1 MKGYKKMKNIFK
13 TSLVVLAAL
22 SLAGCGKTSTSNK
35 PSTGSGVQ
43 NSANSNASPST
54 KPSTPSTKPST
65 PETHTLSLEVNG
77 TLKVGEVVTLFT
89 SLDDS
94 PLTKD
99 EASKVT
105 FAANPADALTFNGNK
120 ATCNKAGEV
129 TITATYKT
137 YTATKKIV
145 IEEGIKY
152 QTVNEVRDLA
162 TANEYKEV
170 YVKGRI
176 TATSGTSA
184 YLQDTTGGI
193 FIYNFYFQT
202 TDTACKSFQWQ
213 VGTNVEIHSYVTKF
227 YGNPQL
233 TYGRGQSGT
242 DLEGRYANLSEDTF
256 EVETADL
263 NETTTLTAND
273 TGKLYKFTAE
283 YQSGTVINN
292 GQSTLN
298 FKLGQ
303 KNVKL
308 LTDGS
313 NSKKKAYD
321 KNIDALIAAFNALGL
336 NNGDKVD
343 IVAPLKAVSDS
354 ALEFSYFSRGTSI
367 TKHIEKDVLSIA
379 YDGELKVGNTLTF
392 SASYNGVEPEGVVYT
407 ATKGADLVTITG
419 NKVLLKK
426 AGDVTIKATYSD
438 NGTEKTDEVSFTIAS
453 AEPVKINTIEVGKQ
467 YIVRGK
473 VNAVTGQGFV
483 LSDET
488 GNIYCQMGSG
498 NVTVNVG
505 DFVEV
510 EGEVSDT
517 FHGMIQFSKP
527 EVKRLDTPITVPE
540 VAAIEMTKEIADG
553 FVRTK
558 NKIEDTKKYKWET
571 TISKDGNF
579 FLLNFAG
586 SSTKI
591 EYAYYTGTLEEGKTY
606 TLEAYFIGYD
616 TKYNYATMAI
626 VSATKKAATEVSV
639 KLDKTAATVDVGST
653 VTLTAAVELPAD
665 KTDNTVT
672 WTSDNETIA
681 TVENGVVTGVKAGI
695 TTIKATSNADNTKFA
710 EATITVT
717 TPAAPGE
724 TDSVTITFD
733 NDFNKGF
740 EEISK
745 TKMKKTVGDITIEM
759 DKANSKTDIA
769 VENNAL
775 KYIPL
780 RVYKGMNIT
789 FTSKTSKIVSATT
802 VSGDS
807 SGKKKFNNDNAACE
821 NSTITDNAITLNT
834 ASLSFTVSA
843 ANSQI
848 ILSSIE
854 LKLAVA
860 A

>member
-1 MKGYKKMKNIFK
+1 MFSIVLFFIN
-13 TSLVVLAAL
+13 LV
-22 SLAGCGKTSTSNK
+22 
-35 PSTGSGVQ
+35 
-43 NSANSNASPST
+43 
-54 KPSTPSTKPST
+54 
-65 PETHTLSLEVNG
+65 
-77 TLKVGEVVTLFT
+77 
-89 SLDDS
+89 
-94 PLTKD
+94 
-99 EASKVT
+99 
-105 FAANPADALTFNGNK
+105 
-120 ATCNKAGEV
+120 
-129 TITATYKT
+129 
-137 YTATKKIV
+137 
-145 IEEGIKY
+145 
-152 QTVNEVRDLA
+152 
-162 TANEYKEV
+162 
-170 YVKGRI
+170 
-176 TATSGTSA
+176 
-184 YLQDTTGGI
+184 
-193 FIYNFYFQT
+193 
-202 TDTACKSFQWQ
+202 
-213 VGTNVEIHSYVTKF
+213 
-227 YGNPQL
+227 
-233 TYGRGQSGT
+233 
-242 DLEGRYANLSEDTF
+242 
-256 EVETADL
+256 
-263 NETTTLTAND
+263 
-273 TGKLYKFTAE
+273 
-283 YQSGTVINN
+283 
-292 GQSTLN
+292 
-298 FKLGQ
+298 
-303 KNVKL
+303 
-308 LTDGS
+308 
-313 NSKKKAYD
+313 
-321 KNIDALIAAFNALGL
+321 
-336 NNGDKVD
+336 
-343 IVAPLKAVSDS
+343 
-354 ALEFSYFSRGTSI
+354 
-367 TKHIEKDVLSIA
+367 
-379 YDGELKVGNTLTF
+379 
-392 SASYNGVEPEGVVYT
+392 
-407 ATKGADLVTITG
+407 
-419 NKVLLKK
+419 
-426 AGDVTIKATYSD
+426 
-438 NGTEKTDEVSFTIAS
+438 
-453 AEPVKINTIEVGKQ
+453 
-467 YIVRGK
+467 
-473 VNAVTGQGFV
+473 
-483 LSDET
+483 
-488 GNIYCQMGSG
+488 
-498 NVTVNVG
+498 
-505 DFVEV
+505 
-510 EGEVSDT
+510 
-517 FHGMIQFSKP
+517 IQFSQP
-527 EVKRLDTPITVPE
+527 EVKKLDTPITVPE

-639 KLDKTAATVDVGST
+639 KLNKTTATVDVGST

-681 TVENGVVTGVKAGI
+681 TVENGVVTGVKAGKTKI
-695 TTIKATSNADNTKFA
+695 TATSNADNTKFA

>member
-54 KPSTPSTKPST
+54 KPSTPSTKP
-65 PETHTLSLEVNG
+65 ETHTLSFEVNG
-77 TLKVGEVVTLFT
+77 TLKVGEEVTLFA

-99 EASKVT
+99 EASQVT
-105 FAANPADALTFNGNK
+105 FTANPADALTFNGNK

-137 YTATKKIV
+137 YTATKKV
-145 IEEGIKY
+145 TIEEGIKY
-152 QTVNEVRDLA
+152 QTVKEVRDLA

-227 YGNPQL
+227 YENPQL
-233 TYGRGQSGT
+233 TSGKGKNQ
-242 DLEGRYANLSEDTF
+242 DLSTRYANLSEDEF
-256 EVETADL
+256 EVETAEL

-283 YQSGTVINN
+283 YQSGTIGTN
-292 GQSTLN
+292 GKSTVN
-298 FKLGQ
+298 FKLGTKQ
-303 KNVKL
+303 VKL
-308 LTDGS
+308 VTDG
-313 NSKKKAYD
+313 NTKGTVFD
-321 KNIDALIAAFNALGL
+321 KHIDDLVAAFNALGL

-392 SASYNGVEPEGVVYT
+392 TASYNGAEPEGVVYT

-419 NKVLLKK
+419 NKVALNK

-453 AEPVKINTIEVGKQ
+453 AKPVKINTIEVNKQ

-473 VNAVTGQGFV
+473 VNAVTGQGFLV
-483 LSDET
+483 SDET
-488 GNIYCQMGSG
+488 GNIYCQMGNG
-498 NVTVNVG
+498 AVTVKVG

-510 EGEVSDT
+510 EGEVVDSY
-517 FHGMIQFSKP
+517 HGMIQFNKP
-527 EVKRLDTPITVPE
+527 EVKKLDTPITVPE

-558 NKIEDTKKYKWET
+558 NKIEDNKKYKWET
-571 TISKDGNF
+571 TIGKEVIKNKVY

-586 SSTKI
+586 SETKI
-591 EYAYYTGTLEEGKTY
+591 EPAYYTDTLEEGKTY

-616 TKYNYATMAI
+616 ITKKFATMAI

-639 KLDKTAATVDVGST
+639 KLNKTTADVEVGST
-653 VTLTAAVELPAD
+653 VTLTATVDLPAD
-665 KTDNTVT
+665 KTDDTVT
-672 WTSDNETIA
+672 WTSGDTTIA

-695 TTIKATSNADNTKFA
+695 TKIKATSNADKTKFA
-710 EATITVT
+710 EATITVK

-724 TDSVTITFD
+724 TNSVTITF
-733 NDFNKGF
+733 NADFNKDF
-740 EEISK
+740 DEL
-745 TKMKKTVGDITIEM
+745 TADKMKKTVGDINIEM
-759 DKANSKTDIA
+759 DKAKSSMDIA
-769 VENNAL
+769 VKNNAL
-775 KYIPL
+775 NFVPL
-780 RVYKGMNIT
+780 RVYQDMTLT
-789 FTSKTSKIVSATT
+789 FTSKASKIVSATT
-802 VSGDS
+802 VSVES
-807 SGKKKFNNDNAACE
+807 YGKGLFKTESAACDTGVV
-821 NSTITDNAITLNT
+821 SDDALTLNEP
-834 ASLSFTVSA
+834 ALSFTITA
-843 ANSQI
+843 KKQI
-848 ILSSIE
+848 RLASIE